1 MKLPKQKSIKK
12 RTQNKRSCNHKNE
25 DQIKKK
31 EIIIKKMPKNEIE
44 KQLNQIQ
51 YN

>member
-25 DQIKKK
+25 DQIKKRRRNYNK
-31 EIIIKKMPKNEIE
+31 KIKDEIKK
-44 KQLNQIQ
+44 
-51 YN
+51 

>member
-1 MKLPKQKSIKK
+1 MIWKFNEIKKWRMKLPKQKSIKK

-31 EIIIKKMPKNEIE
+31 EIIIKKN
-44 KQLNQIQ
+44 
-51 YN
+51 